1 MLKAS
6 LRSFLAHRGRLVLS
20 ALAVALSVAF
30 VAGTL
35 IFVDTVSAV
44 FADVARASS
53 ADVTVAPRTEVAAKR
68 LTRSGRIPTVPAALV
83 DRVRGVPGVAA
94 AHGDVVIEDVG
105 LFDHAGEAVGV
116 VSDPSTIALGWC
128 ACAYS
133 PVRLAS
139 GREPHGV
146 DEVVLDA
153 ESARKSKVRVGDRLR
168 LVAARGPFDVT
179 VVGIASYRV
188 RPTGD
193 TLVFLDDASAAAR
206 LIGRPDVVTQV
217 SVTAESGVSDAELRA
232 RVTAALG
239 ADPGL
244 TVRTRAESTTA
255 ATKRTGELLTVVEVG
270 LLGFAGLSA
279 VVGAFLIFNTFSM
292 LVARRT
298 RELGLMRAIGASR
311 ADVNRSVLTEAVLL
325 GSAGSTL
332 GLVAGY
338 GLAAGLTA
346 LLSAFGV
353 ATGDIALVFSP
364 LTAFVGYGVGLLAT
378 VSAAWVPARRAGRV
392 SPMAALREAHAP
404 PVSLRRRAI
413 LGASALVPG
422 VGALASGNLVLV
434 AAGGAA
440 TLVAFVLLIPVL
452 ARPLIPVLASPYCR
466 AFGRVGR
473 LGRDNALRDPRRTGA
488 TAGALMIGV
497 ALVAAV
503 AVVTSSMSVS
513 FDRNF
518 ARSFHADVVVG
529 SEQALS
535 AQVADAVRAVPGVGT
550 QVRTRRSDARITVKG
565 RSQDVEL
572 DGADGGVDAMLG
584 HTYSRG
590 SAARGLAPDAV
601 VLDADYAKRVGA
613 TLGDPVVIRVPGGVA
628 RTLWVGGLRT
638 DQPPGNGGDVNP
650 LVGLDT
656 FALLAPD
663 ALDDTI
669 YVRAAAGVDPGGLRV
684 AIKAALADR
693 PNVAVRTR
701 ADYQQSRKQMVRV
714 LLGLAYGLLALT
726 IVIALL
732 GVVNTLALSVVER
745 TREIGVLRALGL
757 SRRQI
762 RRMIRLE
769 SLTIALYGATLGLAL
784 GVAWG
789 VGARRALAADGVAVL
804 VVPWTTIGVVIAGAT
819 LAGLAAA
826 LVPAWRAARL
836 DIVAAVTVD
845 Q

>member
-6 LRSFLAHRGRLVLS
+6 LRNFVAHRGRLVLS

-35 IFVDTVSAV
+35 IFVNTVSAV

-53 ADVTVAPRTEVAAKR
+53 ADVTVTPKTEVAAKR

-94 AHGDVVIEDVG
+94 AHGDVVVEDVG
-105 LFDHAGEAVGV
+105 LFDRAGEAVSV
-116 VSDPSTIALGWC
+116 VSDSSTIALGWC
-128 ACAYS
+128 ACPYS

-139 GREPHGV
+139 GREPRGPN
-146 DEVVLDA
+146 EAVLDA
-153 ESARKSKVRVGDRLR
+153 ESARRSRVRVGARLR
-168 LVAARGPFDVT
+168 LVATPGPFEVT

-193 TLVFLDDASAAAR
+193 TLVLLDDAHAAAR
-206 LIGRPDVVTQV
+206 LIGRSDVVTQV
-217 SVTAESGVSDAELRA
+217 SATAATGVSDEVLRA
-232 RVTAALG
+232 RVTATLG

-244 TVRTRAESTTA
+244 TVRTRAETTTA
-255 ATKRTGELLTVVEVG
+255 ATERLGAMLTVVEVG
-270 LLGFAGLSA
+270 LLGCAGLSA
-279 VVGAFLIFNTFSM
+279 LVGVFLIFNTFSM

-298 RELGLMRAIGASR
+298 REIGLMRAIGASR
-311 ADVNRSVLTEAVLL
+311 ADVNRSVLTEAALL
-325 GSAGSTL
+325 GVVGSTF

-338 GLAAGLTA
+338 GLATGLTA
-346 LLSAFGV
+346 LLSRFGV
-353 ATGDIALVFSP
+353 ATGDITLVFSP
-364 LTAFVGYGVGLLAT
+364 VTAVVGYGVGLVAT
-378 VSAAWVPARRAGRV
+378 VSASWVPARRASRV
-392 SPMAALREAHAP
+392 APMAALREAHSPPAP
-404 PVSLRRRAI
+404 LRGRTI
-413 LGASALVPG
+413 LGLGALVPG
-422 VGALASGNLVLV
+422 VGALASGNPALVCV
-434 AAGGAA
+434 GGAA

-452 ARPLIPVLASPYCR
+452 ARPLIPILASPYCR

-488 TAGALMIGV
+488 TAGALMIGI

-513 FDRNF
+513 FDRDF
-518 ARSFHADVVVG
+518 ARSFHADVVIG

-535 AQVADAVRAVPGVGT
+535 AQVAETVRAVPGVGT
-550 QVRTRRSDARITVKG
+550 QVRTRRSDAWITVKG
-565 RSQDVEL
+565 HTRQVEL

-584 HTYSRG
+584 HTYVRG
-590 SAARGLAPDAV
+590 SATRGLAPDAI
-601 VLDADYAKRVGA
+601 VLDADYAKRVGV
-613 TLGDPVVIRVPGGVA
+613 TVGDPVEVRLPGGAA
-628 RTLWVGGLRT
+628 RSLRVGGLRT

-650 LVGLDT
+650 MVGLDT
-656 FALLAPD
+656 FTLLAPE

-684 AIKAALADR
+684 AVKAALADR
-693 PNVAVRTR
+693 PNVSVRTR
-701 ADYQQSRKQMVRV
+701 ADYEQSRKRMTRV

-726 IVIALL
+726 VVIALL

-745 TREIGVLRALGL
+745 TSEIGVLRALGL
-757 SRRQI
+757 SRRQV

-789 VGARRALAADGVAVL
+789 AGARRAIAADGVGVL
-804 VVPWTTIGVVIAGAT
+804 AVPWTTIGVVIVGTT
-819 LAGLAAA
+819 LAGLTAA
-826 LVPAWRAARL
+826 LVPARRAARL
-836 DIVAAVTVD
+836 DIAAAVTVD
-845 Q
+845 R